1 MVYFE
6 TPVKIQ
12 RNNSVIDK
20 INTFLSTPQ
29 YIMLAMLFSAFAN
42 IFALELVFY
51 TAVVAL
57 VIYVCLFGKD
67 LLPLM
72 PLFMCC
78 YLAPSVGN
86 NPGHSNQSLFF
97 ADHGGIFIMIL
108 GAIIAA
114 ALAVRIIKGRKAF
127 SAKRSRLL
135 PGLLIL
141 SLAYFLSGIGSQA
154 YPDALTKNLLFAL
167 LQAAA
172 LILPFC
178 ILYWGVDWEN
188 ARKDYF
194 AWVGFGTGC
203 LLLAEILWI
212 YVKNPVVTDGIINR
226 SQIFTGWGMHNN
238 LGGILA
244 MMIPFAFYLAAK
256 YHRGWIGTV
265 VGSAFLVG
273 VFLTCSRTSILIGS
287 CAYALCIFLMLH
299 YASNRKN
306 NTIALITISVIVL
319 VSIVLFRN
327 YLLRLFSDILS
338 IGLDP
343 SSRDTIYVEG
353 MTLFSKAPIFG
364 NSFYSPG
371 FVPWDWST
379 VDAFS
384 NFFPPR
390 WHNTI
395 VQLLASTG
403 VVGLAAYGFHRFQTI
418 RLFLAHRNKENNF
431 IACSLA
437 VLLLCSMFDCHM
449 FNIGPVLFYSA
460 ALAAMESHA

>member
-20 INTFLSTPQ
+20 INAFLSTPQ

-172 LILPFC
+172 LIAKAMSTRAFIC
-178 ILYWGVDWEN
+178 IHKYGYAN
-188 ARKDYF
+188 AVFLSILMQISCKDHD
-194 AWVGFGTGC
+194 T
-203 LLLAEILWI
+203 
-212 YVKNPVVTDGIINR
+212 
-226 SQIFTGWGMHNN
+226 
-238 LGGILA
+238 
-244 MMIPFAFYLAAK
+244 
-256 YHRGWIGTV
+256 
-265 VGSAFLVG
+265 FLV
-273 VFLTCSRTSILIGS
+273 
-287 CAYALCIFLMLH
+287 
-299 YASNRKN
+299 
-306 NTIALITISVIVL
+306 
-319 VSIVLFRN
+319 
-327 YLLRLFSDILS
+327 
-338 IGLDP
+338 
-343 SSRDTIYVEG
+343 IY
-353 MTLFSKAPIFG
+353 
-364 NSFYSPG
+364 
-371 FVPWDWST
+371 
-379 VDAFS
+379 
-384 NFFPPR
+384 
-390 WHNTI
+390 
-395 VQLLASTG
+395 
-403 VVGLAAYGFHRFQTI
+403 
-418 RLFLAHRNKENNF
+418 
-431 IACSLA
+431 
-437 VLLLCSMFDCHM
+437 
-449 FNIGPVLFYSA
+449 
-460 ALAAMESHA
+460 

>member
-212 YVKNPVVTDGIINR
+212 YVKNPVVTDGIIDR

-265 VGSAFLVG
+265 AGSAFLVG
-273 VFLTCSRTSILIGS
+273 VLLTCSRSSILTGT
-287 CAYALCIFLMLH
+287 AVYLLCIFLMLH

-431 IACSLA
+431 IACSLV